1 MNDVSLMK
9 LLIVYFKIKRSGNDG
24 KMKCLIIKDDQ
35 TLYRF
40 DCVPSDF
47 IFCYTFLVRFFSIM
61 LYIYIYGLPKGK
73 KTFVQNEPPL
83 KTKPIASFAKSTH
96 TDAK

>member
-9 LLIVYFKIKRSGNDG
+9 LLNVDFKIKRSGNDG

-47 IFCYTFLVRFFSIM
+47 IFCYTFLVRFFNNAV
-61 LYIYIYGLPKGK
+61 YIYIYGLPKG
-73 KTFVQNEPPL
+73 
-83 KTKPIASFAKSTH
+83 
-96 TDAK
+96 

>member
-1 MNDVSLMK
+1 MNDVTLMK
-9 LLIVYFKIKRSGNDG
+9 LLNVYFKIKRSRNDG

-47 IFCYTFLVRFFSIM
+47 IFVIHFLFVFSIM
-61 LYIYIYGLPKGK
+61 LYIYIWAAERVKRRLC
-73 KTFVQNEPPL
+73 KTNHHLKQNQ
-83 KTKPIASFAKSTH
+83 
-96 TDAK
+96 

>member
-1 MNDVSLMK
+1 MNDVTLMK
-9 LLIVYFKIKRSGNDG
+9 LLNVDFKIKRSGNDG

-47 IFCYTFLVRFFSIM
+47 IFCYTFLVRFFNNVV
-61 LYIYIYGLPKGK
+61 YIYGLPKG
-73 KTFVQNEPPL
+73 QNEPPL

>member
-1 MNDVSLMK
+1 MNDVTLMK
-9 LLIVYFKIKRSGNDG
+9 LLNVYFKIKRSRNDG

-47 IFCYTFLVRFFSIM
+47 IFCYTFLVRFFNNAV
-61 LYIYIYGLPKGK
+61 YIYMGCRKGK

>member
-1 MNDVSLMK
+1 MNDVTLMK
-9 LLIVYFKIKRSGNDG
+9 LLNVDFKIKRSGNDG

-47 IFCYTFLVRFFSIM
+47 IFCYTFLVRFFNNAV
-61 LYIYIYGLPKGK
+61 YIYIYIWAAERVKRRLC
-73 KTFVQNEPPL
+73 KTNHRLKQNQ
-83 KTKPIASFAKSTH
+83 
-96 TDAK
+96 

>member
-1 MNDVSLMK
+1 MNDVTLMK
-9 LLIVYFKIKRSGNDG
+9 LLNVDFKIKRSGNDG

-47 IFCYTFLVRFFSIM
+47 IFVIHFLFVFSIM
-61 LYIYIYGLPKGK
+61 LYIYMGCRKGK

>member
-9 LLIVYFKIKRSGNDG
+9 LLNVDFKIKRSGNDG

-47 IFCYTFLVRFFSIM
+47 IFCYTFLVRFFNNAV
-61 LYIYIYGLPKGK
+61 YIYIWAAERVKRRLC
-73 KTFVQNEPPL
+73 KTNHRL
-83 KTKPIASFAKSTH
+83 KQYQ
-96 TDAK
+96 